1 MSGRTRRA
9 RKEEQPPSAGDISPP
24 LTRSKAQSTGIQ
36 VYNAGDTKSDDISS
50 LLRPSIKRRGEAS
63 IIHEDVLDTSGHQGA
78 RTPDAKYQRKP
89 RTPEVKEPH
98 TPEKLDLK
106 QREPYSQETSRSY
119 RRKDVVETDTDE
131 EDTAGCEEGEIKAA
145 QDYEEESSG
154 EDEEGVKK
162 NENQVDGVQVTR
174 RTFETRSH
182 ELYLPTRRG
191 NMSGTAR
198 VGNKLWEGN
207 LPGTARE
214 GNKLWQASNR
224 SPKLHN
230 ASSAVHPNLY
240 SDDESDSRSF
250 KNEMTKHMGA
260 ANKDIHG
267 QQCVGWSKLMI
278 LLPLLLMLLTAV
290 WWRVVEFQS
299 QNKSVKDNRAL
310 QNFQLQMEKLKTLYP
325 NQEDTFWS
333 RSKKILGKH
342 LNSTHNLEP
351 AILLLTAARKG
362 EVALRCLGERIAHS
376 YASSLNTSVISING
390 TSKAMMNS
398 DHAKLEVDDELSSN
412 FLAGSRAA
420 VIHRFEQ
427 LPAGSVL
434 IFYKY
439 CDHENAAFKDV
450 ALVLT
455 VLLEDDVLA
464 PGMQLR
470 DVEEKVRDFIWAKF
484 TDKSKSG
491 SYKDMDG
498 DKLGGLWSRIAHVVL
513 PVQPE
518 DALKEDS
525 C

>member
-1 MSGRTRRA
+1 MSGRVRRA
-9 RKEEQPPSAGDISPP
+9 RKEEQPPSAGDVSPP
-24 LTRSKAQSTGIQ
+24 LTRSKARGAGRQP
-36 VYNAGDTKSDDISS
+36 YDAGDTKSENISS
-50 LLRPSIKRRGEAS
+50 LLRPSIKSHGETS
-63 IIHEDVLDTSGHQGA
+63 IVHEDVLDTSSHQGA
-78 RTPDAKYQRKP
+78 RTPEAKYQWKP
-89 RTPEVKEPH
+89 LTPEVKESR

-106 QREPYSQETSRSY
+106 QHEPFSQEASRSY
-119 RRKDVVETDTDE
+119 RRKDVVETDTED
-131 EDTAGCEEGEIKAA
+131 EDTADSEEGDIKTA
-145 QDYEEESSG
+145 QDYGEESSG
-154 EDEEGVKK
+154 EDEEVVKK

-174 RTFETRSH
+174 RTFDTQSH

-191 NMSGTAR
+191 NLPGTAR
-198 VGNKLWEGN
+198 GENKLWQGN
-207 LPGTARE
+207 FPGTARE
-214 GNKLWQASNR
+214 GNKLWLAPNR
-224 SPKLHN
+224 SQKLHN
-230 ASSAVHPNLY
+230 ASSSVHPNLY
-240 SDDESDSRSF
+240 SDDESESRPL
-250 KNEMTKHMGA
+250 KNKMIEPMGA
-260 ANKDIHG
+260 ANKDVQG

-278 LLPLLLMLLTAV
+278 LLPLLLLLLTAV

-299 QNKSVKDNRAL
+299 QNKSVKDNRVL
-310 QNFQLQMEKLKTLYP
+310 QNFQIQMEKLKTLYP

-333 RSKKILGKH
+333 RSKIILGKH
-342 LNSTHNLEP
+342 LNSTHNSEP
-351 AILLLTAARKG
+351 AILLLTATRKG
-362 EVALRCLGERIAHS
+362 EVALRCLGERIARS
-376 YASSLNTSVISING
+376 YASSLNTTVVSING
-390 TSKAMMNS
+390 TSKAKMNS
-398 DHAKLEVDDELSSN
+398 DLAKLEVDEELSSN

-464 PGMQLR
+464 PGMQFR

-484 TDKSKSG
+484 TDKTKTD

-518 DALKEDS
+518 DALKEGS